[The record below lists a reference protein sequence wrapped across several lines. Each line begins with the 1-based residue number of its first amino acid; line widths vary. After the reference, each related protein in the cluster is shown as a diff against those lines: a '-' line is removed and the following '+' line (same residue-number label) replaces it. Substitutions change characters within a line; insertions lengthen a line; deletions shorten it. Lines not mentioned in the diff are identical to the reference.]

1 MGCLACAGVLS
12 KGTLTVASARNE
24 TMAMH
29 ECREMLE
36 RLRPL
41 PFYHSDLT
49 EGWHEVSTPHFVGF
63 YTVENNGTT
72 KDVTMVLR
80 WLDAGRRQ
88 PRQIALTTTFA
99 RALHR

>member
-1 MGCLACAGVLS
+1 MGCLSCAGVLS
-12 KGTLTVASARNE
+12 KGTMTVAAARNE
-24 TMAMH
+24 AMAMH

-41 PFYHSDLT
+41 PFNHDDLSV
-49 EGWHEVSTPHFVGF
+49 GWHEVTTPRFSGY
-63 YTVENNGTT
+63 YTVDSTGST

-80 WLDAGRRQ
+80 WLDSGRRS

-99 RALHR
+99 KVLHR